1 MLQEF
6 STLPNLKLSERQWLP
21 ECSAIYFAVSCAQVL
36 YVGLATNLKHRWRGH
51 HRLQQLE
58 AVNKRAEVSLF
69 WLSCPQYQLQA
80 LEQQYIEHYCPTF
93 NQTRVPERLFIPSSQ
108 MLSLSLKKLHNRLIG
123 FGVCPAHDHG
133 LKILLLGYLAS
144 YQETR
149 LATTTVRKT
158 LQAISQKPDSL
169 FRWTETARRTEGAH
183 WRTRCN
189 GVEVRL
195 VPWFRERIMH
205 NPSMYE
211 VMSDKCFGARASI
224 SMPEYEAMRQQV
236 RAMSFTERL
245 ELARG
250 SEAGQKLF
258 PLECEARFVTIHEV
272 DILCLTGQQ
281 LQVWLSEHSHLQT
294 HYPAIQAIDDDPLP
308 VLGF

>member
-1 MLQEF
+1 MLPEF
-6 STLPNLKLSERQWLP
+6 STLPNLKLSERQQLP
-21 ECSAIYFAVSCAQVL
+21 ECPAIYFAVSRTQVL
-36 YVGLATNLKHRWRGH
+36 YVGLATNLKRRWQGH

-58 AVNKRAEVSLF
+58 AINNRAEVTLF
-69 WLSCPQYQLQA
+69 WLSCPPHQLQA

-93 NQTRVPERLFIPSSQ
+93 NQTRVPERLFIPSSR
-108 MLSLSLKKLHNRLIG
+108 MLSLSLQKLHNRLLG
-123 FGVCPAHDHG
+123 FGVCPAHNRG

-144 YQETR
+144 DQETR

-158 LQAISQKPDSL
+158 LQAISKKPDSL
-169 FRWTETARRTEGAH
+169 FRWTETTRRKEGAH

-195 VPWFRERIMH
+195 MPWFRERIMH

-211 VMSDKCFGARASI
+211 VMSDRRFGARASI
-224 SMPEYEAMRQQV
+224 PMSEYEAMRQQV

-245 ELARG
+245 ELIQG
-250 SEAGQKLF
+250 SKVGQQLF
-258 PLECEARFVTIHEV
+258 PLECGAHFVTIHEV

-281 LQVWLSEHSHLQT
+281 LQAWLSEHSHLQNQ
-294 HYPAIQAIDDDPLP
+294 YPAIQAINDNPLP
-308 VLGF
+308 VLRF